1 MAVSE
6 EKEELYKRMMEDA
19 KSQLKDID
27 NQMQQE
33 IQKIREKLAELQAA
47 KKNFKQVYEGA
58 AKILGIRTEI
68 EDEEKPKNSDSS
80 SLDLEKIKA

>member
-47 KKNFKQVYEGA
+47 KKK
-58 AKILGIRTEI
+58 L
-68 EDEEKPKNSDSS
+68 
-80 SLDLEKIKA
+80 

>member
-33 IQKIREKLAELQAA
+33 IQKIRKKLAELQAA
-47 KKNFKQVYEGA
+47 KKNFKQVYDGA

-68 EDEEKPKNSDSS
+68 EDEEKPKNSDPS

>member
-19 KSQLKDID
+19 KNQLKDID

-33 IQKIREKLAELQAA
+33 IQKIREKLAELQSA
-47 KKNFKQVYEGA
+47 KKNFKQVYDGA
-58 AKILGIRTEI
+58 AKILGIRTKI

-80 SLDLEKIKA
+80 SLDLEKIKE

>member
-19 KSQLKDID
+19 KGQLKDID

-47 KKNFKQVYEGA
+47 KKNFKQVYDGA

>member
-1 MAVSE
+1 MAVSK

-19 KSQLKDID
+19 KNQLKDID

-47 KKNFKQVYEGA
+47 KKNFKQVYDGA

-68 EDEEKPKNSDSS
+68 EDEEEPKNSDSS

>member
-47 KKNFKQVYEGA
+47 KRNFKQVYDGA

>member
-1 MAVSE
+1 MAVSK

-19 KSQLKDID
+19 KNQLKDID

-47 KKNFKQVYEGA
+47 KKNFKQVYDGA

-68 EDEEKPKNSDSS
+68 EDEEKPKNSDPS

>member
-33 IQKIREKLAELQAA
+33 IQKIRKKLAELQAA
-47 KKNFKQVYEGA
+47 KKNFKQVYDGA
-58 AKILGIRTEI
+58 AKILGIRTKI
-68 EDEEKPKNSDSS
+68 DDEEEPKNSDSS
-80 SLDLEKIKA
+80 SLDLEKIKD

>member
-47 KKNFKQVYEGA
+47 KKNFKQVYDGA
-58 AKILGIRTEI
+58 AKILGIRTEK